1 MISPVVAP
9 GMRSG
14 IQFYTL
20 RDLDEPLPDL
30 IVRVG
35 EAGYDGAEFG
45 LGDADPA
52 DVRRALAEAGV
63 EAIAVGAGPEEIA
76 DDPEL
81 VAADAE
87 AVGAEYVMLGYL
99 PPERFD
105 SAAQTRATAADLTA
119 MAQDLR
125 ANGVQLLYHNHDHEF
140 RTVEGRPAYE
150 VLVEAAGP
158 ELAFEL
164 DLGWV
169 GTGGGDPYE
178 LLADL
183 GERAPVIHLKDM
195 AFETG
200 EFRELGEGDLDLE
213 RAIETA
219 REAGVEWVVYEH
231 DEPEDPE
238 ASLEHAADLLGSLL

>member
-1 MISPVVAP
+1 
-9 GMRSG
+9 MRTG

-20 RDLDEPLPDL
+20 RDLSEPLPDL
-30 IVRVG
+30 IARVG

-45 LGDADPA
+45 LADADPG
-52 DVRRALAEAGV
+52 DVRRALDAAGV

-76 DDPEL
+76 RDPEL
-81 VAADAE
+81 VAADAD

-105 SAAQTRATAADLTA
+105 SVEQVRATAADLTA
-119 MAQDLR
+119 MAEDLR

-140 RTVEGRPAYE
+140 RRVGGRPAYE
-150 VLVEAAGP
+150 VLLEAAGP
-158 ELAFEL
+158 EVQFEL

-178 LLADL
+178 LLAAL
-183 GERAPVIHLKDM
+183 GERAPVVHLKDM

-200 EFRELGEGDLDLE
+200 EFRELGEGDLDIE
-213 RAIETA
+213 RALETA
-219 REAGVEWVVYEH
+219 REAGVEWIVYEH
-231 DEPEDPE
+231 DEPADPA
-238 ASLEHAADLLGSLL
+238 ASLAHAAELLERIV

>member
-1 MISPVVAP
+1 MQA
-9 GMRSG
+9 G

-20 RDLDEPLPDL
+20 RDLEEPLPDL

-35 EAGYDGAEFG
+35 EAGYEGAEFG
-45 LGDADPA
+45 LGDTDPEDA
-52 DVRRALAEAGV
+52 RRALDTAGV
-63 EAIAVGAGPEEIA
+63 EAVAVGAGPEEIA

-105 SAAQTRATAADLTA
+105 SAEQTRATAADLTA

-140 RTVEGRPAYE
+140 RTVGGRPAFE
-150 VLVEAAGP
+150 VLLEAAGP

-169 GTGGGDPYE
+169 GTGGADPYARLE
-178 LLADL
+178 SL
-183 GERAPVIHLKDM
+183 GGRTPSVHVKDM
-195 AFETG
+195 RFEPG
-200 EFRELGEGDLDLE
+200 EFATVGEGDLDVR
-213 RAIETA
+213 RAVETA
-219 REAGVEWVVYEH
+219 FDRGAEWVIYEH
-231 DEPEDPE
+231 DKPADPGAELRRGAE
-238 ASLEHAADLLGSLL
+238 ALVEARDAATADR